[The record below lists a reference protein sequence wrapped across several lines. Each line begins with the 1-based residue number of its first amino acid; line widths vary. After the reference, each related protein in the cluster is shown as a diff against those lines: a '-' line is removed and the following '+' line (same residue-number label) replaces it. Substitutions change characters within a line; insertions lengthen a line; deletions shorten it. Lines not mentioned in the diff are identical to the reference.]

1 MWCFFLPDQEVMF
14 VHQVS
19 ENSWQPLCGGD
30 RYTLKHSNIEGAEN
44 SSSAHLEKG
53 GSGCEDQF
61 ETECNQGS

>member
-1 MWCFFLPDQEVMF
+1 MF

-44 SSSAHLEKG
+44 SSSAHSEKG
-53 GSGCEDQF
+53 GSGSEDQF